1 MLLHIM
7 KLKTTLPVHRTVW
20 RYGVRR
26 TQIFTIYMGQAGMK
40 AQLNFYFVGQLGA
53 LMSDDFLY
61 TNIQN
66 KTKKQTISF

>member
-7 KLKTTLPVHRTVW
+7 KVKTTLPVHRTVW

-40 AQLNFYFVGQLGA
+40 AQLNLFRRTVRRINVRRF
-53 LMSDDFLY
+53 SINKH
-61 TNIQN
+61 TKQN
-66 KTKKQTISF
+66 